1 MYTEFYRLRSLPF
14 QLGPDPRFF
23 FGSTGHQ
30 KAMAYLTYGLTQ
42 GEGFIVI
49 TGEVGAGKT
58 TLVGKLFETLNPKQ
72 LVSGKIVNT
81 QMGADDTVR
90 QVAGAFGIPS
100 EGVEKAT
107 LLQRIEAFLKNVHA
121 SGRRALLVVDE
132 VQNLTVRALE
142 ELRMLSNFQIGQT
155 TLLQSFLIGQPQFR
169 PIMSSPDLE
178 QLRQRVIASYHL
190 GPLSEAETKSYIE
203 HRLVT
208 VGWQN
213 DPAFASGTMEAIYQR
228 TDGVPRKINTLC
240 SRLLLFGCL
249 ENIHTLEP
257 IMVDQVAEE
266 LAQELYGTS
275 DSANAPLPKPDQPAQ
290 LVSLERNG
298 SNGHSVD
305 TRQVEELNRR
315 IDTLEAQ
322 FGDHD
327 RKLQQT
333 VNIMSKLIERL

>member
-23 FGSTGHQ
+23 FGSSGHQ

-72 LVSGKIVNT
+72 LVSGKIVTT
-81 QMGADDTVR
+81 QMDAEDTVR
-90 QVAGAFGIPS
+90 LVAGAFGMPS
-100 EGVEKAT
+100 DGDKAT
-107 LLQRIEAFLKNVHA
+107 VLQRIEAFLRSVHA

-132 VQNLTVRALE
+132 VQNLSVRSLE

-169 PIMSSPDLE
+169 PILASPDLE

-190 GPLSEAETKSYIE
+190 GPLNQEETKSYIE
-203 HRLVT
+203 HRLMT
-208 VGWQN
+208 AGWQQ
-213 DPAFASGTMEAIYQR
+213 DPAFAPGTMEAIFQR
-228 TDGVPRKINTLC
+228 TDGVPRKVNTLC

-249 ENIHTLEP
+249 ENRHTIEP
-257 IMVDQVAEE
+257 VMVDQVAEE
-266 LAQELYGTS
+266 LAQELYQTPS
-275 DSANAPLPKPDQPAQ
+275 SAAAPLPKIEFTSRPA
-290 LVSLERNG
+290 SAAAPAG
-298 SNGHSVD
+298 VD
-305 TRQVEELNRR
+305 VEHVADLSRR
-315 IDTLEAQ
+315 MDALEAQ

>member
-72 LVSGKIVNT
+72 LVSGKIVTT

-90 QVAGAFGIPS
+90 LVAGAFGIPS
-100 EGVEKAT
+100 EGIEKAT

-132 VQNLTVRALE
+132 VQNLSVRSLE

-169 PIMSSPDLE
+169 PILSSPDLE

-190 GPLSEAETKSYIE
+190 GPLNEAETRSYIE

-213 DPAFASGTMEAIYQR
+213 DPAFAPGTMEAIFQR

-249 ENIHTLEP
+249 ENLHTIEP
-257 IMVDQVAEE
+257 FMVDQVAEE
-266 LAQELYGTS
+266 LAQELYGTP
-275 DSANAPLPKPDQPAQ
+275 DSANAPLPKPDQPSQ
-290 LVSLERNG
+290 LVSVER
-298 SNGHSVD
+298 SDSIAID
-305 TRQVEELNRR
+305 TSQVEDLTRR